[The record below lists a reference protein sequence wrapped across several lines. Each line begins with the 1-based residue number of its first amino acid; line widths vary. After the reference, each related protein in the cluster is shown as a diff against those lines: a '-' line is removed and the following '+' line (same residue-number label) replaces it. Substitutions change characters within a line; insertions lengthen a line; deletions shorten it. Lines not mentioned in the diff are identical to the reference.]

1 MPRAVPLPK
10 SIVRHQSKKC
20 LLFSR
25 GALVRRL
32 RVCLY
37 HQVALVTAR
46 VNALGEEGGLPGGG
60 GARSHSL
67 QVQASV
73 QSAVEAATR
82 GQDLQLQYL
91 RGEVGTVVFA
101 QPLFRQHTHTVPRVL
116 TGNMRLFCS
125 PSTAVCCLLA
135 PV

>member
-10 SIVRHQSKKC
+10 SIVCHQSKKC

-32 RVCLY
+32 RVRLY

-73 QSAVEAATR
+73 QSAVEAATVPPTQGALASVHALSSAR
-82 GQDLQLQYL
+82 APLLQK
-91 RGEVGTVVFA
+91 A
-101 QPLFRQHTHTVPRVL
+101 
-116 TGNMRLFCS
+116 
-125 PSTAVCCLLA
+125 
-135 PV
+135 